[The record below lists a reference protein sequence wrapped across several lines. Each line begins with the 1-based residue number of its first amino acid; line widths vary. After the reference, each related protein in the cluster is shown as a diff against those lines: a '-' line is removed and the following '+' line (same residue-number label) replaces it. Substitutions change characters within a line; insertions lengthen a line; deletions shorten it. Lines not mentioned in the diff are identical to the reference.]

1 LDDDAPAAAARRHR
15 ARAFRCARR
24 APRARFPTGVTGPTG
39 GAGAGRFNT
48 VPPGPPTNPPSG
60 THPRVGWLGGGRGGS
75 LTILRRGREMGARA
89 ARRGGM
95 WKREGGT
102 PREGG
107 KKGTYGKERGR
118 GRERTQPSPAL
129 LRPPQVGLNL
139 PLFQT
144 VGLTPTESV
153 TDSPSPPHTFPR
165 GPWSTSGPPPAAGRG
180 SAAALLPAV
189 PGDIAATKKHMS
201 MTSL

>member
-1 LDDDAPAAAARRHR
+1 
-15 ARAFRCARR
+15 
-24 APRARFPTGVTGPTG
+24 
-39 GAGAGRFNT
+39 
-48 VPPGPPTNPPSG
+48 
-60 THPRVGWLGGGRGGS
+60 
-75 LTILRRGREMGARA
+75 MGARA

-153 TDSPSPPHTFPR
+153 TDSQSPPHKFPR

-189 PGDIAATKKHMS
+189 AAVPGDKKQCVYDISLTCLCNLSKTSYVCEMS
-201 MTSL
+201 LTSRS